1 MQMESL
7 VSGPAGAAGW
17 SPLRPDRPADGPLLR
32 RMASTTVFFS
42 EYMIPTAGSQ
52 AGRGN
57 P

>member
-17 SPLRPDRPADGPLLR
+17 SLLRPDRPADGPLLR

-42 EYMIPTAGSQ
+42 EYMIPTAG
-52 AGRGN
+52 

>member
-1 MQMESL
+1 MQMGSL

-42 EYMIPTAGSQ
+42 EYMIPTAG
-52 AGRGN
+52 